1 LTAKLHFVYKP
12 FVLTFLLVLS
22 ALNMKA
28 GMNHVVTITD
38 RGPSKAPVRKRRMI
52 DLIRADFSMLADPRR
67 GSIPVSIN
75 PSK

>member
-1 LTAKLHFVYKP
+1 LTAKLHFVNKF

-22 ALNMKA
+22 ALKMKA

-38 RGPSKAPVRKRRMI
+38 RGPSKALVRKRRMI
-52 DLIRADFSMLADPRR
+52 DLSRAAFSKLADPRR